1 MTPLPPYSRLS
12 TPITLPLNCTPNFY
26 QEIIINWIII
36 FHIHSSRHWN
46 KHQPI
51 LGGKQKF
58 YIMNQKFCREQKKKV
73 EMSARLIIYVN
84 YKHCF
89 PIASSYTHLY
99 HFYIHYSD
107 IFATASSQNIMH
119 DRLTATMYSY
129 IWVYQV
135 VCLCQKV
142 NKFIKNLW
150 SFIL

>member
-58 YIMNQKFCREQKKKV
+58 CIMNQKFCREQKKKSWNV
-73 EMSARLIIYVN
+73 STFDNLCKLQALFSHCLVTHSLVPFLYSLLGHFCNRIIAKYHAWPINCHNIFIHMSLSGCVFVSEG
-84 YKHCF
+84 K
-89 PIASSYTHLY
+89 
-99 HFYIHYSD
+99 
-107 IFATASSQNIMH
+107 
-119 DRLTATMYSY
+119 
-129 IWVYQV
+129 
-135 VCLCQKV
+135 
-142 NKFIKNLW
+142 
-150 SFIL
+150 